1 MASAMVA
8 DFARMPTQRKVMVFV
23 VIGALL
29 GLVYWKFAYKALDED
44 LEAAQAEHDNKVATN
59 RRLAADIPAY
69 EELRTHMTRLRELIE
84 KNQTALPSAPE
95 LPAFFETL
103 QHKVAEAGVAT
114 RRWTNRPEEPVE
126 SFIKVPVEIE
136 ITGTF
141 MQIKRFFASL
151 VQRDVRPAAGD
162 DRASAEH
169 ERIVSIENLS
179 LTNAGVQN
187 RELALSAKFIAVTFR
202 QEDRGPQA
210 PAGGAPAAPRPAVPA
225 APVAPPPP
233 LPSAATPAGARARVE
248 NALEKG
254 DAKDRKAAGAAD
266 AATGAAPAAPA
277 PPAAPPLPASRP
289 AAPRPGAGSDRLKGG
304 L

>member
-8 DFARMPTQRKVMVFV
+8 DFARMPTQRKVLVFV
-23 VIGALL
+23 VIGVLL
-29 GLVYWKFAYKALDED
+29 GLLYWKFAYKALDED
-44 LEAAQAEHDNKVATN
+44 LEAAQLEHDSKVASN

-69 EELRTHMTRLRELIE
+69 EELRTHLTRLKELIE

-103 QHKVAEAGVAT
+103 QHKVAESGVEI
-114 RRWTNRPEEPVE
+114 RKWTNRSEEPVE
-126 SFIKVPVEIE
+126 SFVKVPVEIE

-141 MQIKRFFASL
+141 IQIKRFFASL
-151 VQRDVRPAAGD
+151 IQRDVRPAAGD

-179 LTNAGVQN
+179 LINPEVKN
-187 RELALSAKFIAVTFR
+187 RELALTAKFTAVTFR
-202 QEDRGPQA
+202 QEDKAAPA
-210 PAGGAPAAPRPAVPA
+210 PAGASPAAPRPVAPT
-225 APVAPPPP
+225 APVTPPPP
-233 LPSAATPAGARARVE
+233 LPSAATPAGAKARVE
-248 NALEKG
+248 NALDKG

-266 AATGAAPAAPA
+266 AATGAVPA
-277 PPAAPPLPASRP
+277 ASRP
-289 AAPRPGAGSDRLKGG
+289 AAGSDRLKGG

>member
-1 MASAMVA
+1 MASAFVA

-44 LEAAQAEHDNKVATN
+44 LDAAQVEHDNKVSTN

-69 EELRTHMTRLRELIE
+69 EELRAHMTRLKELIE

-103 QHKVAEAGVAT
+103 QHKVAESGVEI
-114 RRWTNRPEEPVE
+114 RKWSNRPEEPVE

-136 ITGTF
+136 ISGTF

-151 VQRDVRPAAGD
+151 IQRDVSPTPGD
-162 DRASAEH
+162 DHASPEP
-169 ERIVSIENLS
+169 ERIVSIENLA
-179 LTNAGVQN
+179 LTNPEVKN
-187 RELALSAKFIAVTFR
+187 REIALSAKFTAVTFR
-202 QEDRGPQA
+202 QEEKPAPGTPVGGPPGTARPVA
-210 PAGGAPAAPRPAVPA
+210 P

-233 LPSAATPAGARARVE
+233 LPSPATPAGAKARVE

-254 DAKDRKAAGAAD
+254 DARDRKAAGAAD
-266 AATGAAPAAPA
+266 AATGAAPAAPLPTGAAPAAA
-277 PPAAPPLPASRP
+277 PPAA
-289 AAPRPGAGSDRLKGG
+289 RPGPGSDRLKGG

>member
-29 GLVYWKFAYKALDED
+29 GLLYWKFAYKALDED
-44 LEAAQAEHDNKVATN
+44 LETAQGEHDNKVATN
-59 RRLAADIPAY
+59 RRLAREIPAY
-69 EELRTHMTRLRELIE
+69 EELRTHMTRLKELIE

-103 QHKVAEAGVAT
+103 QHKAAESGVAI
-114 RRWTNRPEEPVE
+114 RKWTNRAEEPVE
-126 SFIKVPVEIE
+126 TFVKVPVEVE

-151 VQRDVRPAAGD
+151 VQRDVRPAPGD

-179 LTNAGVQN
+179 LINPEVKN
-187 RELALSAKFIAVTFR
+187 RELALTARFTAVTFR
-202 QEDRGPQA
+202 QEDKAAQA
-210 PAGGAPAAPRPAVPA
+210 PAGGAPAAPRPAPT
-225 APVAPPPP
+225 APVTPPPP
-233 LPSAATPAGARARVE
+233 LPSATTPAGARARVE

-254 DAKDRKAAGAAD
+254 DAKDRKAAGAA
-266 AATGAAPAAPA
+266 
-277 PPAAPPLPASRP
+277 
-289 AAPRPGAGSDRLKGG
+289 APRPGAGSDRLKGG